1 MKHFSQFLFLA
12 AILLGSLFVFNY
24 QKGEN
29 ASQLTET
36 PDLVQTEL
44 MAELPSSQLA
54 ASTLLSYRHNP
65 EITLESV
72 SGNLKHLEYLNS
84 ADYQVRRKTMMEI
97 HLELLPVLGIQ
108 SGQYFP
114 HRPGS
119 EDPPLS

>member
-1 MKHFSQFLFLA
+1 MFLA